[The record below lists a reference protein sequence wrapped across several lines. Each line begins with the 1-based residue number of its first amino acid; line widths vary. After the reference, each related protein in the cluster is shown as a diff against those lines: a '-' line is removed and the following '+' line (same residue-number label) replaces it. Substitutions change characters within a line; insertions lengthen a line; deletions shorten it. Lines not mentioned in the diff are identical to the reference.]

1 MTIKKTKVLLHMP
14 HIFLHLAIG
23 KVKTKQILLNRLRV
37 FLWEI
42 EHNLLL
48 GAIRPDVVID
58 LAVLPPPLEAHVIVD
73 LEEVIAHLVVRQNLR
88 SHENPSLTIASFRD
102 ASAAYIQY
110 QSSLLPFTT
119 LYTRFCRSHR
129 YKSPLLNSEPPA
141 DRSTADRSGVRGGR
155 SAPCSPVSAARRS
168 AARSV
173 RS

>member
-23 KVKTKQILLNRLRV
+23 KVKTKQIFLNRLRV

-88 SHENPSLTIASFRD
+88 SHENRRQRSVHPVPVVIVALHHLVHEFLAQPPLQIT
-102 ASAAYIQY
+102 SAQ
-110 QSSLLPFTT
+110 QRTS
-119 LYTRFCRSHR
+119 
-129 YKSPLLNSEPPA
+129 
-141 DRSTADRSGVRGGR
+141 GR
-155 SAPCSPVSAARRS
+155 SVDC
-168 AARSV
+168 
-173 RS
+173 